1 MPHIQGVQRDAV
13 LLFPASLDEYITDD
27 NPVRFI
33 DAFVDQLDLQ
43 ELGFRRAVAAPTGRP
58 AYHPGDLLKLSIYG
72 YLNRLRSS
80 RLLERESHR
89 NVELIWLLK
98 KLTPDFKTIADFRKD
113 NLQPLQK
120 VCRAFTLLC
129 KELELFGGELVAI
142 DGSKFKAWNNRKRN
156 WNDEKLKRALQEIDH
171 KITSYLQELDA
182 HDRQDPNPPRLTAL
196 ELQARIEQLR
206 VRQEQYQTLREELA
220 ASGESQ
226 ISLTDPDSRS
236 MSIGQGVEVCYNV
249 QVVTDA
255 KHKLIVAN
263 DVTNDPTDS
272 DQLAPMAIGAK
283 EVLGVE
289 TLEATADMGYAHG
302 EQVKQCESAKIV
314 AYVPKPHTSRSQRK
328 GLFTKD
334 DFRYDAI
341 DDAYTCPNGAVLTFR
356 FQTTEKGR
364 ETRYY
369 ATNACGVCP
378 IKARCT
384 ENKRG
389 RRLTRW
395 VDEHIL
401 EEMEQRVQTRPEIL
415 RQRKELVEHVF
426 GTMKRHMQHGYFLLK
441 TLAKVRAEFSLT
453 VLTYN
458 LKRVIAIMGVPKLLA
473 ALLDQAILEKWLSQP
488 DMQVLVKLIEWIDRW
503 LCRMMKRDAKFPTR
517 TSRVFTH
524 SDTSLDGCGM
534 SRQSLGLSY
543 ISPVSL

>member
-13 LLFPASLDEYITDD
+13 LLFPSSLDEYITPD
-27 NPVRFI
+27 NPVRVI

-43 ELGFRRAVAAPTGRP
+43 ALGFRRAVAASTGRP
-58 AYHPGDLLKLSIYG
+58 AYHPGDLLKLYIYG
-72 YLNRLRSS
+72 YLNRIRSS

-120 VCRAFTLLC
+120 VCRAFTVLC

-156 WNDEKLKRALQEIDH
+156 WNDQKLGRALQEIDE
-171 KITSYLQELDA
+171 KISSYLHDLDA
-182 HDRQDPNPPRLTAL
+182 QDRQHPNPPRLTAS
-196 ELQARIEQLR
+196 ELQTRIDQLR
-206 VRQEQYQTLREELA
+206 ARHEQYQILREQLA

-289 TLEATADMGYAHG
+289 TLEATADMGYANG

-314 AYVPKPHTSRSQRK
+314 AYVPKPHTS
-328 GLFTKD
+328 G
-334 DFRYDAI
+334 
-341 DDAYTCPNGAVLTFR
+341 
-356 FQTTEKGR
+356 
-364 ETRYY
+364 
-369 ATNACGVCP
+369 
-378 IKARCT
+378 RCT
-384 ENKRG
+384 LIGDRATGLEKLSGSGDTLRCLGAEGGVSSIRKQYSAPTWIVPQGGNWAKG
-389 RRLTRW
+389 TSVPIVASASVIAAPSVDRRLVT
-395 VDEHIL
+395 V
-401 EEMEQRVQTRPEIL
+401 P
-415 RQRKELVEHVF
+415 
-426 GTMKRHMQHGYFLLK
+426 RHPSF
-441 TLAKVRAEFSLT
+441 V
-453 VLTYN
+453 
-458 LKRVIAIMGVPKLLA
+458 A
-473 ALLDQAILEKWLSQP
+473 AP
-488 DMQVLVKLIEWIDRW
+488 MR
-503 LCRMMKRDAKFPTR
+503 
-517 TSRVFTH
+517 
-524 SDTSLDGCGM
+524 
-534 SRQSLGLSY
+534 
-543 ISPVSL
+543 

>member
-13 LLFPASLDEYITDD
+13 LLFPSSLDEYITPD
-27 NPVRFI
+27 NPVRVI

-43 ELGFRRAVAAPTGRP
+43 ALGFRRAVAASTGRP
-58 AYHPGDLLKLSIYG
+58 AYHPGDLLKLYIYG
-72 YLNRLRSS
+72 YLNPIRSS

-120 VCRAFTLLC
+120 VCRAFTVLC

-156 WNDEKLKRALQEIDH
+156 WNDQKLGRALQEIDE
-171 KITSYLQELDA
+171 KISSYLHDLDA
-182 HDRQDPNPPRLTAL
+182 QDRQDPNPPRLTAS
-196 ELQARIEQLR
+196 ELQTRIDQLR
-206 VRQEQYQTLREELA
+206 ARHEQYQILREQLA

-289 TLEATADMGYAHG
+289 TLEATADMGYANG

-314 AYVPKPHTSRSQRK
+314 VYVPKPHTSRSQRK

-334 DFRYDAI
+334 DFRYDATNDTYI
-341 DDAYTCPNGAVLTFR
+341 CPNDAILTFR

-364 ETRYY
+364 DTRYY
-369 ATNACGVCP
+369 ATSACKTCP
-378 IKARCT
+378 ITAKCT
-384 ENKRG
+384 ENKGG
-389 RRLTRW
+389 RRITRW
-395 VDEHIL
+395 ADEHIL
-401 EEMEQRVQTRPEIL
+401 EAMEQRVKARPDML

-426 GTMKRHMQHGYFLLK
+426 GTMKRHLQHGYFLLK
-441 TLAKVRAEFSLT
+441 TLPKVRAEFSLT

-458 LKRVIAIMGVPKLLA
+458 LKRVIAILGVPKLLA
-473 ALLDQAILEKWLSQP
+473 ALLDPAIQEKVPS
-488 DMQVLVKLIEWIDRW
+488 I
-503 LCRMMKRDAKFPTR
+503 
-517 TSRVFTH
+517 
-524 SDTSLDGCGM
+524 GM
-534 SRQSLGLSY
+534 TWRCCWSGYGRSTAGAAG
-543 ISPVSL
+543 